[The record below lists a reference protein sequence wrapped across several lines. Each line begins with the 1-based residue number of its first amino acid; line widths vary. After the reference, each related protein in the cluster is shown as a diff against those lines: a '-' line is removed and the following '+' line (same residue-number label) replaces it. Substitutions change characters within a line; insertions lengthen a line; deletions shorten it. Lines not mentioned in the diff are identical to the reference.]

1 MVQCK
6 ILKICRII
14 NSFIA
19 VFSTKWQKRS
29 LFASRGKSFWSCL
42 PAWLRLCLLKT
53 CHTLTFPWQLYPHD
67 KCIFWYHSASFWFI
81 SAQKIPYGPFPSP
94 HLSQHAKITY
104 YCKKW
109 LFCLFRGVV
118 YWIVWV
124 GQCLSLSS
132 ISIMFFVCIHQVTQS
147 KPQWEDGKRER
158 IFTGKSFFF

>member
-19 VFSTKWQKRS
+19 VFSTKWQNRS
-29 LFASRGKSFWSCL
+29 LFAGRGKSFWSCL

-67 KCIFWYHSASFWFI
+67 KCIFWYHSASFCFI
-81 SAQKIPYGPFPSP
+81 SAQKMPYGPFPSP
-94 HLSQHAKITY
+94 YLSQHAKITY
-104 YCKKW
+104 NCKKCP
-109 LFCLFRGVV
+109 FCLFRGVV
-118 YWIVWV
+118 YWNVWV

-132 ISIMFFVCIHQVTQS
+132 ISINVFCVHSPGHSVKAPVGRWQ
-147 KPQWEDGKRER
+147 KGKDLHW
-158 IFTGKSFFF
+158 